1 MLFQLNTGFSDS
13 FLKILCALKDEKAD
27 KAEPQ
32 NRDCG
37 DRQQHIAYK
46 AYKPGT
52 GRRAELTHT
61 SIPSQSGAAPG

>member
-1 MLFQLNTGFSDS
+1 MLFQLNTGLSDS

-37 DRQQHIAYK
+37 DRQRHIAYSP
-46 AYKPGT
+46 A
-52 GRRAELTHT
+52 L
-61 SIPSQSGAAPG
+61 GAGLN